1 MTLRP
6 APANRGVV
14 FHRVDLP
21 GAPTIPARPDHVV
34 DTQYATTVA
43 KDGASVKTI
52 EHLMA
57 ALAGTGVDNVQVDLT
72 GPEVQIM
79 DGSAM
84 PFVEMVR
91 QAGLRRQLAP
101 KTFLKVRQPITVE
114 VGTRSLRI
122 VPSQRLKVIY
132 TMCFDHP
139 ILGEQTSAMDVGRE
153 RFVRDLAPCRTF
165 GFLRDLDMLQ
175 RMGLAKGGSL
185 ENALVIGEEGVI
197 NGPLHFPDELVRHK
211 VLDLMGDL
219 FLLGKPLVGTII
231 AHGAGHQL
239 HLQLVR
245 RIQEQL
251 AGEIEPLG
259 LSAAAVEQWV
269 SPLLPAAPGL
279 RAAAIGSGPSRR
291 GASPVALPLPA
302 PTAVPMRGLPLPSPR
317 ATPIL
322 FWTGT
327 RHPHP
332 IHGGHGRLACRR
344 PPARHVPRRKEG
356 HEVASHARPV
366 VAVDNL
372 THGF

>member
-6 APANRGVV
+6 APANRGIV
-14 FHRVDLP
+14 FRRMDLP
-21 GAPTIPARPDHVV
+21 GSPTIPARPDRVV
-34 DTQYATTVA
+34 DTQYATTIA

-57 ALAGTGVDNVQVDLT
+57 ALAGMGVDNVQVDLT
-72 GPEVQIM
+72 GPEVPIM

-84 PFVEMVR
+84 PFVDMVR
-91 QAGLRRQLAP
+91 HAGLRRQLAP

-185 ENALVIGEEGVI
+185 ENALVIGEEGAI
-197 NGPLHFPDELVRHK
+197 NGPLRFSDELVRHK

-251 AGEIEPLG
+251 AAEIEPLS

-269 SPLLPAAPGL
+269 SPLLPTSPGL
-279 RAAAIGSGPSRR
+279 RAATI
-291 GASPVALPLPA
+291 
-302 PTAVPMRGLPLPSPR
+302 
-317 ATPIL
+317 
-322 FWTGT
+322 
-327 RHPHP
+327 
-332 IHGGHGRLACRR
+332 
-344 PPARHVPRRKEG
+344 
-356 HEVASHARPV
+356 
-366 VAVDNL
+366 
-372 THGF
+372 

>member
-1 MTLRP
+1 MSHQRTLDRAVQCEGIGLHTGERVGMTLRP
-6 APANRGVV
+6 APANRGVT
-14 FHRVDLP
+14 FRRVDLAGTP
-21 GAPTIPARPDHVV
+21 VIPARPDYVV
-34 DTQYATTVA
+34 DTHYATTIA

-52 EHLMA
+52 EHIMS
-57 ALAGTGVDNVQVDLT
+57 ALVGTGVDNVQIDLT
-72 GPEVQIM
+72 GPEVPIM
-79 DGSAM
+79 DGSAL
-84 PFVEMVR
+84 PFVELLR

-132 TMCFDHP
+132 TMCFDHA

-153 RFVRDLAPCRTF
+153 RYVRDLAPCRTF
-165 GFLRDLDMLQ
+165 GFVRDLDMLQ

-211 VLDLMGDL
+211 ILDLLGDL

-245 RIQEQL
+245 RIQDQL
-251 AGEIEPLG
+251 AGEPEPLS

-269 SPLLPAAPGL
+269 SPML
-279 RAAAIGSGPSRR
+279 
-291 GASPVALPLPA
+291 
-302 PTAVPMRGLPLPSPR
+302 PTATGLK
-317 ATPIL
+317 
-322 FWTGT
+322 
-327 RHPHP
+327 
-332 IHGGHGRLACRR
+332 
-344 PPARHVPRRKEG
+344 PAV
-356 HEVASHARPV
+356 
-366 VAVDNL
+366 L
-372 THGF
+372 